1 MLSWALYDFAN
12 SAFAGT
18 ILAVIFNRYYA
29 GVIAGGPEGVPVT
42 LFGTTHQV
50 PGAAMFNFVVT
61 ISMLLVALTAPV
73 LGAWADA
80 RRTRKRFLM
89 VYIVIGVVSTAMLAT
104 TGPGHW
110 LWGGIWFIFANF
122 AFAGGNV
129 YYNAFLRELA
139 SPEEMGRVSGI
150 GWGIGYLGSGLMLL
164 LNLVMLQ
171 KPTWL
176 GFPEG
181 SLTVHHTFLAVAG
194 WWALFSIP
202 LLLNVK
208 EPRDEELAPE
218 TLLQGTVRTFR
229 RLKHS
234 FSHVRRYRQLWRF
247 LLAYLF
253 FNDGIETVILMAAI
267 FGDQE
272 LGMGQ
277 GLLIGYFLLIQFTAF
292 GGSLL
297 FGRISASFGNKR
309 SLLATLYIW
318 CGVVVAAYFTGWT
331 GHPVP
336 EYFVLGVVAGMVMG
350 ASQSLARAL
359 QGTFTPVGYEA
370 EFFGFFAVSG
380 RFASLLGPLTYGAIV
395 AITGSLR
402 FAILALALFF
412 GIGILLLM
420 WVDEEEGARAAVEPL
435 PEDAVKLSL
444 ES

>member
-1 MLSWALYDFAN
+1 MYDFAN

-29 GVIAGGPEGVPVT
+29 GVIAGGEAGVPVT
-42 LFGTTHQV
+42 LFGVTHQV
-50 PGAAMFNFVVT
+50 HGAAMFNFVVT

-80 RRTRKRFLM
+80 RRTRKRFLI
-89 VYIVIGVVSTAMLAT
+89 VYIIIGVVSTAMLAT
-104 TGPGHW
+104 TGPGKW
-110 LWGGIWFIFANF
+110 LWGGIWFILANF

-129 YYNAFLRELA
+129 YYNSFLRELA
-139 SPEEMGRVSGI
+139 SPDEMGRVSGI
-150 GWGIGYLGSGLMLL
+150 GWGVGYLGSGLMLL

-194 WWALFSIP
+194 WWALFSLP
-202 LLLNVK
+202 LILNVQEK
-208 EPRDEELAPE
+208 REGELERE
-218 TLLQGTVRTFR
+218 TLLEGAARTFG
-229 RLKHS
+229 RLRES
-234 FSHVRRYRQLWRF
+234 FRHVRRYRQLWRF

-253 FNDGIETVILMAAI
+253 FNDGVETVILMAAI
-267 FGDQE
+267 FGDEE

-297 FGRISASFGNKR
+297 FGRISSSLGNKR
-309 SLLATLYIW
+309 SLMTTLYIW
-318 CGVVVAAYFTGWT
+318 CAVVVAAYFIGWT
-331 GHPVP
+331 GHPIE
-336 EYFVLGVVAGMVMG
+336 EYFVLGIVAGMVMG

-395 AITGSLR
+395 AFTGSLR
-402 FAILALALFF
+402 LAILALALFF
-412 GIGILLLM
+412 AIGILLLW
-420 WVDEEEGARAAVEPL
+420 WVDEEEGRQAALVDPSENDAESAPL
-435 PEDAVKLSL
+435 Q
-444 ES
+444 